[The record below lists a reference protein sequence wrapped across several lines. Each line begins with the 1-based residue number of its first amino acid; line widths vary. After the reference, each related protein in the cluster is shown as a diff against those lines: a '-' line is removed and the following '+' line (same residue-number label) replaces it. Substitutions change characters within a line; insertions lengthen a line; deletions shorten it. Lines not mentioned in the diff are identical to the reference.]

1 MLTTIAPEAPNRQ
14 KPNTFETGHESLL
27 DGTREKHPDCGRLLH
42 LRTVAD
48 NHPGLLNKPVD
59 NVNVDD
65 VKVNVV
71 ELVDVELVVVELV
84 VQVVQYASQRNLV
97 NSVFLE

>member
-1 MLTTIAPEAPNRQ
+1 MTSII
-14 KPNTFETGHESLL
+14 
-27 DGTREKHPDCGRLLH
+27 
-42 LRTVAD
+42 AD
-48 NHPGLLNKPVD
+48 NHPVLLDEPVD
-59 NVNVDD
+59 NVDVDV

-71 ELVDVELVVVELV
+71 ELVDVELV